1 MNRKSLL
8 PSTASYWG
16 VPVLRRLRDDMDEMF
31 ESFFAD
37 VFKTP
42 AMKVF
47 EDVQTGASFPKINV
61 SETDAGYNVEIAVAG
76 FEKNDVN
83 LELRDNTLFISA
95 DKKSEDEE
103 EEKSYIRKEISSRS
117 FRRAVRFPCEVTEEV
132 SANYKDGIINV
143 QVSKAVEPEKEEGIK
158 IDIE

>member
-16 VPVLRRLRDDMDEMF
+16 VPVLKRLRDDMDEMF

-61 SETDAGYNVEIAVAG
+61 SETDADYNVEIAVAG
-76 FEKNDVN
+76 FEKGDVN
-83 LELRDNTLFISA
+83 LELKENTLFISA
-95 DKKSEDEE
+95 EKKAEKEE
-103 EEKSYIRKEISSRS
+103 EEKNYIRKEISSRS
-117 FRRAVRFPCEVTEEV
+117 FKRAVRFPCEVTEEV
-132 SANYKDGIINV
+132 SAAYKDGIINV
-143 QVSKAVEPEKEEGIK
+143 DIKKAVGSEKEEGIK
-158 IDIE
+158 INIE

>member
-16 VPVLRRLRDDMDEMF
+16 VPALRRLRDDMDEMF

-61 SETDAGYNVEIAVAG
+61 SETDTAYGVDVAVAG
-76 FEKNDVN
+76 FEKGDVN
-83 LELRDNTLFISA
+83 LELKDNTLFISA
-95 DKKSEDEE
+95 DKKIEKEE
-103 EEKSYIRKEISSRS
+103 EEKNYIRKEISSKS
-117 FRRAVRFPCEVTEEV
+117 FRRAVRFPCEVTEDV
-132 SANYKDGIINV
+132 SATYKDGIINIEI
-143 QVSKAVEPEKEEGIK
+143 QKAVESEKEEGIK